1 MSDFATLNDAAD
13 KYVETKRQMGK
24 WQADQ
29 QEQLRRNQIEC
40 GRIRDENIL
49 PVLHEAKRFLD
60 TKGIQCAVIDQDNS
74 MARYHAALS
83 VILSVPSLKDGPD
96 ARLKIYAD
104 SGADRFHAGYSFN
117 GMDGESLNHPT
128 SWAPA
133 GLTKETIRETATDFL
148 QRVLDGRN
156 ASAII

>member
-1 MSDFATLNDAAD
+1 MSDFAALNDAAD
-13 KYVETKRQMGK
+13 KYVERRREIGK

-49 PVLHEAKRFLD
+49 PVLHEAKRYLD

-74 MARYHAALS
+74 MARHHAALS

-104 SGADRFHAGYSFN
+104 SSADRFHAGYSFS

-156 ASAII
+156 ANAII

>member
-1 MSDFATLNDAAD
+1 MSDFAALNEAAD
-13 KYVETKRQMGK
+13 KYVETKRQMGE

-29 QEQLRRNQIEC
+29 QAQLRRNQIEC

-49 PVLHEAKRFLD
+49 PVLHEAKRYLG
-60 TKGIQCAVIDQDNS
+60 TKGIPCAVIDQDCS
-74 MARYHAALS
+74 MARYQAVLS
-83 VILSVPSLKDGPD
+83 VVLSVPSLKDGPD

-104 SGADRFHAGYSFN
+104 SDADRFHAGYSFS

-133 GLTKETIRETATDFL
+133 GLTKESIRETATDFL

-156 ASAII
+156 ASTII

>member
-49 PVLHEAKRFLD
+49 PVLNEAKRFLD
-60 TKGIQCAVIDQDNS
+60 TKGIQCAVIDQDCS
-74 MARYHAALS
+74 MAQHQAVLS
-83 VILSVPSLKDGPD
+83 VMLSVPPLKDGPD

-104 SGADRFHAGYSFN
+104 KGADRFHAGYSFS
-117 GMDGESLNHPT
+117 GMDSESLYHLS

-133 GLTKETIRETATDFL
+133 GLTQESIREKATDFL
-148 QRVLDGRN
+148 QRVLEGRKT
-156 ASAII
+156 SAIL